1 MQNRRRHKTAIMKKA
16 MFFCWLFSVQ
26 LLHAQAPDLSVLQLK
41 APDKFS
47 TAFKTNK
54 GEFIIEVYRSWS
66 PLGADRIYQLV
77 KSGFFSN
84 ALFFRVEPDFVVQFG
99 ISANYAANRF
109 WDPRKLPDEPA
120 LQKNS
125 KGTIAF
131 ARGGRN
137 DRATQIFI
145 NTADNAKLDTA
156 FRNGVK
162 GYTPFGKVVKG
173 IEVIARL
180 NGRYGKKPA
189 TIQDSLY
196 KYGNSYFEQAFPGL
210 DKIIS
215 ATILK

>member
-1 MQNRRRHKTAIMKKA
+1 MKRA
-16 MFFCWLFSVQ
+16 LFFY
-26 LLHAQAPDLSVLQLK
+26 LLLSFQFLYAQAPDLSVLKVK
-41 APDKFS
+41 APEKFS
-47 TAFKTNK
+47 ASFKTNK
-54 GEFIIEVYRSWS
+54 GDFIIEVYRKWS
-66 PLGADRIYQLV
+66 PMGADRIYQLI

-109 WDPRKLPDEPA
+109 WDPRKLSDEPA

-125 KGTIAF
+125 KGTLSF
-131 ARGGRN
+131 ARGGTN

-145 NTADNAKLDTA
+145 NIADNAKLDTA

-173 IEVIARL
+173 LDVIARL
-180 NGRYGKKPA
+180 NSRYGKKPA
-189 TIQDSLY
+189 MIQDSLY
-196 KYGNSYFEQAFPGL
+196 KYGNGYFEKAFPGL

>member
-1 MQNRRRHKTAIMKKA
+1 MKKA
-16 MFFCWLFSVQ
+16 LFVCLLFSIQ
-26 LLHAQAPDLSVLQLK
+26 CIFAQTPDLSVLQLK
-41 APDKFS
+41 APEKFK
-47 TAFKTNK
+47 AVFKTSK
-54 GEFIIEVYRSWS
+54 GEFIIEVYRKWS
-66 PLGADRIYQLV
+66 PLGADRIYQLI

-84 ALFFRVEPDFVVQFG
+84 ALLFRVEPDFVVQFG

-109 WDPRKLPDEPA
+109 WDPRKLQDEPA

-125 KGTIAF
+125 RGTISF

-145 NTADNAKLDTA
+145 NMADNTKLDTA

-162 GYTPFGKVVKG
+162 GYTPFGKLVKG
-173 IEVIARL
+173 EEVIARL

-196 KYGNSYFEQAFPGL
+196 KYGNAYFEQAFPGL
-210 DKIIS
+210 DKIVS

>member
-1 MQNRRRHKTAIMKKA
+1 MLKTANMKRA
-16 MFFCWLFSVQ
+16 LFLCWLFSIQ
-26 LLHAQAPDLSVLQLK
+26 ILNAQAPDLSVLQVK
-41 APDKFS
+41 SPETF
-47 TAFKTNK
+47 TASFKTNK
-54 GEFIIEVYRSWS
+54 GEFIIEVYRKWS
-66 PLGADRIYQLV
+66 PLGADRIYQLI

-109 WDPRKLPDEPA
+109 WDPRKLSDEPA
-120 LQKNS
+120 FQKNT
-125 KGTIAF
+125 KGTISF

-145 NTADNAKLDTA
+145 NMVDNVKLDTA

-162 GYTPFGKVVKG
+162 GYTPIAKVVKG
-173 IEVIARL
+173 MNVVAAL
-180 NGRYGKKPA
+180 NGYYGKKPA

-196 KYGNSYFEQAFPGL
+196 KYGNHYFEQAFPGL
-210 DKIIS
+210 DRILS

>member
-1 MQNRRRHKTAIMKKA
+1 MKKA
-16 MFFCWLFSVQ
+16 LFICLLFSFQ
-26 LLHAQAPDLSVLQLK
+26 LLLAQAPNVSVLQLK
-41 APDKFS
+41 SPEKFS
-47 TAFKTNK
+47 ATFKTSK
-54 GEFIIEVYRSWS
+54 GDFIIEVYRKWS
-66 PLGADRIYQLV
+66 PMGADRIYQLIR
-77 KSGFFSN
+77 SGFFSN

-125 KGTIAF
+125 KSTIAF

-145 NTADNAKLDTA
+145 NMADNAKLDTA

-173 IEVIARL
+173 MDVITRL
-180 NGRYGKKPA
+180 NNRYGKKPA

-196 KYGNSYFEQAFPGL
+196 KYGNAYFEQTFPGL

-215 ATILK
+215 ATILQ